1 MSGRDYLSSFAEAN
15 RAICDGADERQAL
28 NLITRSMTQTM
39 GIIGC
44 FIKIRSPEG
53 PPVEQERLDFG
64 TTTRVRTPLGSKLEI
79 LSSYGLS
86 QDLLYSAQSNSPQSI
101 LGRIPEDTTF
111 VQDLEQESTSLTPA
125 DYKLLKEHNI
135 RAYLLFPIEVL
146 QERVAYVGLFDE
158 KPGDLTR
165 DDVKYA
171 KAISSRGVQAYLNM
185 QDMDRLLQRQRLFL
199 KSFQEITEAVNS
211 TLNINKVLEFAV
223 KMITNVLGIRGTQI
237 RLLDSKTEK
246 LKLAASFGLS
256 DEFLKIGPVYSKRSQ
271 EGDSMEKIMLVDNIW
286 SDSRIQYKEEILA
299 EGISS
304 ILSLP
309 LNVWGKNIGEMTIF
323 SSGDRSF
330 SQEEIDFTNAIAQQ
344 CACAIRKAEMY
355 QRVKYEFQQLMEDF
369 GYESSS

>member
-1 MSGRDYLSSFAEAN
+1 MN
-15 RAICDGADERQAL
+15 
-28 NLITRSMTQTM
+28 IT
-39 GIIGC
+39 GC

-86 QDLLYSAQSNSPQSI
+86 QELLYSAQCSSPQSI

-111 VQDLEQESTSLTPA
+111 VQDLEQESASLTPA
-125 DYKLLKEHNI
+125 DHKLLSDHNI
-135 RAYLLFPIEVL
+135 RAYLLFPIEVI
-146 QERVAYVGLFDE
+146 QEQVAYVALFDE

-171 KAISSRGVQAYLNM
+171 KAISSRGVQAFLNM
-185 QDMDRLLQRQRLFL
+185 QDMDRLLKRQRLYL
-199 KSFQEITEAVNS
+199 KSFQEITEAINS

-237 RLLDSKTEK
+237 RLLDAKTEK
-246 LKLAASFGLS
+246 LKLAATFGLS
-256 DEFLKIGPVYSKRSQ
+256 DEFLKIGPVYAKRAQ
-271 EGDSMEKIMLVDNIW
+271 EGDSMDKAVLVDSIS
-286 SDSRIQYKEEILA
+286 SDSRIQYKDEILA
-299 EGISS
+299 EGIST